1 MRKYLFL
8 NLLIIFFSNCTKDYL
23 LDVTVSPPLSGI
35 VSPESGSYKEGST
48 VSIVATPNP
57 EYEFVGWSGD
67 ETGSANLLSF
77 EINSNKNIIAQFQKR
92 KYNLK
97 INILGEGTV
106 SEEII
111 SSSKN
116 SDYESG
122 TIVRLTA
129 IPSSGY
135 YFTGWSNDV
144 SGDTNPV
151 EININRAKT
160 ITAKFEKKS
169 YNLEIKVEGEGTCL
183 LYTSDAADE

>member
-122 TIVRLTA
+122 TILRLTA
-129 IPSSGY
+129 IPS
-135 YFTGWSNDV
+135 
-144 SGDTNPV
+144 
-151 EININRAKT
+151 
-160 ITAKFEKKS
+160 
-169 YNLEIKVEGEGTCL
+169 
-183 LYTSDAADE
+183 